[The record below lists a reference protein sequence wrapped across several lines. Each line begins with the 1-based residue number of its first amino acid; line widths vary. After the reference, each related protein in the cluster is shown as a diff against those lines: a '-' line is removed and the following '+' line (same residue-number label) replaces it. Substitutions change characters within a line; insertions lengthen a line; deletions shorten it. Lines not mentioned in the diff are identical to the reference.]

1 MLGWDRY
8 RLWLEVVETGGGWFV
23 ERDGRT
29 VALLTE
35 PRYVDM
41 FWYAWRI
48 EPLVEDEAERAALFT
63 QAYWGP
69 LLLARTVFRSRE
81 YDVVAHAFWAGD
93 DPVRDGRL
101 VMRAL
106 YQPLRPPRLWD
117 HLVLWVRRRWR
128 KR

>member
-1 MLGWDRY
+1 MSWWKRY
-8 RLWLEVVETGGGWFV
+8 KLWLYVVETGGGWFV

-48 EPLVEDEAERAALFT
+48 EPLAEGEAERVALFS
-63 QAYWGP
+63 QAYWDP
-69 LLLARTVFRSRE
+69 FLLPRTVFRSRE
-81 YDVVAHAFWAGD
+81 YGVPADAFWAGD
-93 DPVRDGRL
+93 NPLQDGRL

-106 YQPLRPPRLWD
+106 YQPIRQPRLWED
-117 HLVLWVRRRWR
+117 LVLWVRRRWQ
-128 KR
+128 KW